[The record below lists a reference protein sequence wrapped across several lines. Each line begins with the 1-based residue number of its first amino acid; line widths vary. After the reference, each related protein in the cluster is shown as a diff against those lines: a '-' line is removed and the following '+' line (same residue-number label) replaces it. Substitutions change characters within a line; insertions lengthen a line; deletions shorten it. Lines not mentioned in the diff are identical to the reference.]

1 MPNLLPDWAPWIQPA
16 GRLLW
21 SLILTGVGFAFVGA
35 LLRPP
40 LERKLVTVRQA
51 VLGSVVVL
59 VVGILAAR
67 FISDLQTVM
76 IWLTLGALFAI
87 AMAAVLS
94 RDPRSPDRRTTWA
107 EAMAG
112 STAVFALFVVIYG
125 VVPHEWLEFANSYL
139 NMSTDRFVK
148 WPPWPFYDT
157 VKLPYSAVRDSV
169 AALIYVVFV
178 VLNLM
183 LWTRWQQRL
192 QPRPEPA
199 AGAEEATVLRTSR
212 FGRPLKAKT

>member
-1 MPNLLPDWAPWIQPA
+1 MPNLMPDWQDWIRPA

-21 SLILTGVGFAFVGA
+21 SLLLTGVGLAFVLA
-35 LLRPP
+35 LIRPP
-40 LERKLVTVRQA
+40 LERKIVTTRQA

-67 FISDLQTVM
+67 VVNGLQTVM

-87 AMAAVLS
+87 AMAAVVS
-94 RDPRSPDRRTTWA
+94 RTPRSPDQQATWA

-112 STAVFALFVVIYG
+112 ATAVFALFTLAYG
-125 VVPHEWLEFANSYL
+125 VVPHEWLTYANSYL

-157 VKLPYSAVRDSV
+157 VKLPFSAVRDAV
-169 AALIYVVFV
+169 AALIYVVV
-178 VLNLM
+178 IGINIVL
-183 LWTRWQQRL
+183 WVRWQQRL

-199 AGAEEATVLRTSR
+199 PATEDATVLRTSR
-212 FGRPLKAKT
+212 FGRPLKARG